1 MEIGAKAY
9 TILKSHIEKYPLLS
23 HGSVTSQVRLP
34 EVAEDIGHTLVHF
47 LYTGTYETINS
58 PLDATV
64 SLVEREYERSVMV
77 YHASRVYE
85 ILDLEI
91 LARKYIEYFGEA
103 ISISGIQHSTKMI
116 FSNLPEDEVWLPDYL
131 KGVLQQSFASNNSRF
146 DFDHMPGVFD
156 DHDSFNSALMR
167 SVIEILASHVENLE
181 KRPSLNSIGEPAST
195 ECLIADNQSIVPT
208 ECPALE
214 EEAIHLPEEP
224 AVEEPVPLSD
234 EPAPEESVVKTLHG
248 AETVATQVNPENS
261 LVKTLF
267 PSKNVYRDWAKLKPA
282 QKARR
287 VKTLKVRS
295 LPIPDEEGV
304 ISIPVKTL
312 LSPDFAISIKR

>member
-9 TILKSHIEKYPLLS
+9 TILESHIEKYPLLG

-103 ISISGIQHSTKMI
+103 ISISGILRSTKKI
-116 FSNLPEDEVWLPDYL
+116 FSKLPEDEVWLPDYL

-146 DFDHMPGVFD
+146 DFDHMPGVLMTMTL
-156 DHDSFNSALMR
+156 STAL
-167 SVIEILASHVENLE
+167 L
-181 KRPSLNSIGEPAST
+181 
-195 ECLIADNQSIVPT
+195 CDQ
-208 ECPALE
+208 
-214 EEAIHLPEEP
+214 
-224 AVEEPVPLSD
+224 
-234 EPAPEESVVKTLHG
+234 
-248 AETVATQVNPENS
+248 
-261 LVKTLF
+261 
-267 PSKNVYRDWAKLKPA
+267 
-282 QKARR
+282 
-287 VKTLKVRS
+287 
-295 LPIPDEEGV
+295 
-304 ISIPVKTL
+304 
-312 LSPDFAISIKR
+312 

>member
-1 MEIGAKAY
+1 MITMEIGAKAY
-9 TILKSHIEKYPLLS
+9 TILESHIEKYPLLG
-23 HGSVTSQVRLP
+23 HGCVTSQVRLP

-77 YHASRVYE
+77 YHANFHIRHPAF
-85 ILDLEI
+85 D
-91 LARKYIEYFGEA
+91 K
-103 ISISGIQHSTKMI
+103 KI
-116 FSNLPEDEVWLPDYL
+116 FSKLPEDEVWLPDYL

-167 SVIEILASHVENLE
+167 SVIKILASHVENLE
-181 KRPSLNSIGEPAST
+181 KRPLLNSIGEPAST
-195 ECLIADNQSIVPT
+195 ECLMVDNQSIVPT

-214 EEAIHLPEEP
+214 EEAIPLPKEPVLEEPAVEEP
-224 AVEEPVPLSD
+224 AVEEPVLEEPNPLSD

-267 PSKNVYRDWAKLKPA
+267 PSKNVYRNWAKLTPTEE
-282 QKARR
+282 ARR
-287 VKTLKVRS
+287 VKTLKGRS

-312 LSPDFAISIKR
+312 LSPDFAISIKRLF